1 MTIGKKCDPDPKILQ
16 ERKKNDINKATVAN
30 HNRKALRTK
39 KGAQWTADP
48 FKSSN

>member
-1 MTIGKKCDPDPKILQ
+1 MAKGKKRAPAPKDPKLLQ

-48 FKSSN
+48 FK